1 MAAKRCNLPGLNAR
15 YSTQLSTH
23 LATQLGTQFGTK
35 LGTQAI
41 TQLRAIRKLPRFGYT
56 RGIYLSLHH
65 DVTIVR

>member
-1 MAAKRCNLPGLNAR
+1 LIAAKRCNLPGLNAR

-23 LATQLGTQFGTK
+23 LATQLGTQ
-35 LGTQAI
+35 AI
-41 TQLRAIRKLPRFGYT
+41 TQLRAIRELPRFSYT

>member
-15 YSTQLSTH
+15 YSTQLSAH
-23 LATQLGTQFGTK
+23 LATQ